1 MTHAL
6 HGSRPPEMEV
16 LVPKADLCPGT
27 DVRGNAALVTVSRD
41 QTC

>member
-16 LVPKADLCPGT
+16 LVPKADVCPGT
-27 DVRGNAALVTVSRD
+27 DVRGSAAPVTVSRD